1 MKPAFGFDTD
11 KKKDPPFIFQSTVYF
26 SEILKLKKL
35 FREAKIDFLF
45 LKGLPLHL
53 YFEKSY
59 PKRILA
65 DCDILI
71 DKNAGLKAGK
81 IFNFLGYRLAETSY
95 SKLHRRLKD
104 KLTEVTYFKV
114 VNNCM
119 VVFDVHFEIV
129 FLMNQLGRLDA
140 LYPQKSVDGITREFL
155 DNKQT
160 VKVGGQKF
168 SILAP
173 ADLIIYLGLH
183 FFHHN
188 FKGRNRLEFW
198 HKVISYYKKQPVDR
212 LDENIIDKIKR
223 YKIQNFVYPGFALV
237 NKHFDTPL
245 FPKFMKLIAPAAGA
259 KKYVDE
265 IVNTADIDRAED
277 HLAAGINRF
286 KNIFY
291 LSPRPWHRKILVFF
305 NPAVIYSLIWSMV
318 KKLTFFLRP
327 R

>member
-1 MKPAFGFDTD
+1 MKPEKLLAA
-11 KKKDPPFIFQSTVYF
+11 FQSRVYLP
-26 SEILKLKKL
+26 EILKLKRL
-35 FREAKIDFLF
+35 FEAKNINFLF
-45 LKGLPLHL
+45 LKGLPLYLH
-53 YFEKSY
+53 FEKSY

-65 DCDILI
+65 DCDVLI
-71 DKNAGLKAGK
+71 DKKAKFKAEK
-81 IFNFLGYRLAETSY
+81 IFSRLGYQLAETSY
-95 SKLHRRLKD
+95 SKFHRRLKD

-114 VNNCM
+114 VNNCP
-119 VVFDVHFEIV
+119 VVFDVHFEVV

-140 LYPQKSVDGITREFL
+140 LYPQKLVDEITRKFL

-168 SILAP
+168 PILAP

-188 FKGRNRLEFW
+188 FRGRYRLEFW
-198 HKVISYYKKQPVDR
+198 HKVISYYKKQPINR

-237 NKHFDTPL
+237 NKHFDTSL
-245 FPKFMKLIAPAAGA
+245 FPKFMKLIVPAAGA
-259 KKYVDE
+259 KKYVDK
-265 IVNTADIDRAED
+265 IVNTVDIDRAEY

-291 LSPRPWHRKILVFF
+291 LSPRPWYWKILVLF
-305 NPAVIYSLIWSMV
+305 NPAVIYTIIWLMAKILSFIFR
-318 KKLTFFLRP
+318 K
-327 R
+327 